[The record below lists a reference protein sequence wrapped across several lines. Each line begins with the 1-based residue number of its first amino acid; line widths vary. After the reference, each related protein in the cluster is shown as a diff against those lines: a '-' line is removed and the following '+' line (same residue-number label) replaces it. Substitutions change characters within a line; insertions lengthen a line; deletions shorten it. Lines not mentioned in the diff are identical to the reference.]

1 MYKMLVNSL
10 TSYKSQNL
18 IELGPERRCRHTW
31 DRDRV
36 FLLNVDENELAA
48 FSEEQIASGKR
59 YTRKDAHPA
68 ESNYSWDLNTGL
80 VWYSDVSVIQMLVIQ
95 KRNYSRHLNNRII

>member
-1 MYKMLVNSL
+1 MYKMLVNSI

-18 IELGPERRCRHTW
+18 IELGPERRCRHIW

-68 ESNYSWDLNTGL
+68 KSSWDLNTGL

-95 KRNYSRHLNNRII
+95 IPNVQSVSE